1 MMKLGWLPG
10 ATALIAASLMSAGV
24 AAQSGQPAPA
34 SAAQAAT
41 PAPTPP
47 PAPATPPATEPT
59 TNDPSGLNIPAD
71 VTFIGNREPDVRKA
85 TAIVNG
91 QVITETDINQR
102 LALFLA
108 SNRIQLPPDQVQAAR
123 AQVLRNL
130 IDETLEI
137 QAAAQEEIN
146 IRQSEIDDYYSRF
159 SQNFNKTPAE
169 MSEYLRS
176 INSSERSMKR
186 QIMGEIAWQRLQQ
199 RRINPFVDVGDDE
212 VQAVL
217 ARLQASRGTTEYHV
231 AEIFLTATPETAS
244 EVEANANRIIQ
255 QLRAGA
261 SFQAYAR
268 QFSEASTAAVG
279 GDLGWVRAEQLPTEI
294 AQILPQMPTG
304 AVTNPIP
311 IPGGYSII
319 ALVDK
324 RQIGVADPRDAVLSL
339 IQLTITPAAG
349 STPAQ
354 FQARAQAF
362 AQATQAMGGCGH
374 AQATA
379 QELGAEIVSNDQVQA
394 RQLPGALQDM
404 LLTLNIG
411 QATQPFGGADRVSVL
426 VLCGRDEQQQA
437 SMPSFDQIYQQL
449 NEQRINNRAQRYLRD
464 LRRDAVIDY
473 R

>member
-1 MMKLGWLPG
+1 MKLGWLPG

>member
-1 MMKLGWLPG
+1 MKLGWLPG

-59 TNDPSGLNIPAD
+59 ANDPSGLNIPAD

>member
-1 MMKLGWLPG
+1 MKLGWLPG
-10 ATALIAASLMSAGV
+10 ATALIAASLMPAGV

-59 TNDPSGLNIPAD
+59 ANDPSGLNIPAD

>member
-1 MMKLGWLPG
+1 MKLGWLPG

-59 TNDPSGLNIPAD
+59 ANDPSGLNIPAD

-244 EVEANANRIIQ
+244 EVEAIANRIIQ
-255 QLRAGA
+255 EYMAPRFRAGD
-261 SFQAYAR
+261 YAGGIA
-268 QFSEASTAAVG
+268 ESTAMLVKLIEGEPLPEPVADNPAGHRGQG
-279 GDLGWVRAEQLPTEI
+279 GGGWMV
-294 AQILPQMPTG
+294 
-304 AVTNPIP
+304 
-311 IPGGYSII
+311 
-319 ALVDK
+319 ALVV
-324 RQIGVADPRDAVLSL
+324 GFVAASIARGIFAAAPRPIRALLSGA
-339 IQLTITPAAG
+339 AAG
-349 STPAQ
+349 
-354 FQARAQAF
+354 
-362 AQATQAMGGCGH
+362 
-374 AQATA
+374 
-379 QELGAEIVSNDQVQA
+379 GA
-394 RQLPGALQDM
+394 AL
-404 LLTLNIG
+404 LLTSLFFASGLAGLIG
-411 QATQPFGGADRVSVL
+411 LLLGLSSGTPGRFVRHGGWGGWGGGGFGGGGWGGGGGFGGGGGWGGGGGSS
-426 VLCGRDEQQQA
+426 GGGGA
-437 SMPSFDQIYQQL
+437 SGSW
-449 NEQRINNRAQRYLRD
+449 
-464 LRRDAVIDY
+464 
-473 R
+473 